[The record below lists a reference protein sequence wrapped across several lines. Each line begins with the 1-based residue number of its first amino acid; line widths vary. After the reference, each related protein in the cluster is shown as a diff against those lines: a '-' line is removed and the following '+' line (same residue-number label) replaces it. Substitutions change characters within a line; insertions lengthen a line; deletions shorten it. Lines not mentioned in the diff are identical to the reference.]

1 MVALIGHLGKMNIIL
16 NIIAF
21 ALCMTWFHKKMNSKN
36 NALITPVILTFL
48 IASIIAVVISLVAKA
63 EYLDGIHYL
72 ITGSISLLMFWIW
85 TTFIIVKKSL
95 NNRKQLFSSLAQNIL
110 LLTIPLII
118 WVLISNTSLKIG
130 G

>member
-1 MVALIGHLGKMNIIL
+1 
-16 NIIAF
+16 
-21 ALCMTWFHKKMNSKN
+21 MNSKN
-36 NALITPVILTFL
+36 NTLIIPVILTFL
-48 IASIIAVVISLVAKA
+48 IASIVIVVISLVTQA

-85 TTFIIVKKSL
+85 TTFVIIKKNL
-95 NNRKQLFSSLAQNIL
+95 KNRKQLVSSLAQNIL

-118 WVLISNTSLKIG
+118 WVLISNMSLKIG